1 MPPVAGPGG
10 GGPGAVS
17 AGPGGAAGA
26 GAAAT
31 SSASAARLA
40 DLLDFVRHE
49 FDLVGNDAATL
60 KNQRDDLEHRIGQ
73 QLSDVQLMQQH
84 VMELEQRHTAMAQQ
98 YEEEIKRLRHII
110 DSRGHEGAN
119 MGPGAPPH
127 LPTSASGGGPPPIG
141 MGGQKSGPP
150 PAFGAPPAQH
160 GVPRNGGGVG
170 GQYERERGM
179 GGPEGSAQKR
189 IRADNRDQREA
200 RYGPPSPAAERDR
213 DGRMLPKKEGYGGPG
228 GYPSREHEPSPGPNA
243 AAGNTSLANL
253 SELDPEEVPKDL
265 KKEGSDWW
273 AIFNPKVKRMLDVN
287 LVHTLMHESVVCC
300 VRFSPD
306 GKYLATGCNKSAQ
319 IYDTKTGAKTCVLS
333 DQPPNHK
340 GDLYIRSVC
349 FSPDG
354 RYLATGAEDRQIR
367 LWNIATKKVKHMF
380 TGHKQEIYSLD
391 FSRDGRII
399 ASGSGDKTVRIWDVE
414 SGQLLHTLY
423 TTPGQDPGPSE
434 AGVTSVSI
442 SSDSRLVAA
451 GALDT
456 LVRVWDARTGQ
467 PLEKLRGHKDS
478 IYSVSFAPD
487 GRTLISG
494 SLDKTLKLWDLSG
507 TLRALDAD
515 LPDADKMHNAV
526 CATTFLG
533 HKDYVLS
540 VSCSPDGMWV
550 ASGSKDRG
558 VQFWD
563 PRTAQAQFVLQGHK
577 NSGEWFQ
584 QRLRLGPHLYA
595 QHSANEFALVTFLQS
610 LPSTSA
616 RPATCLPVDLVT
628 SMRGSGATT
637 ACQIEARASA
647 RVKQGHASVV

>member
-1 MPPVAGPGG
+1 MSSKMYGNHRSLVPSGGASGSGPPPPPGAGPNPASGSNGGPPMAPGGPVGGPNAGPG
-10 GGPGAVS
+10 S
-17 AGPGGAAGA
+17 AQPVGPGGAGGGGA
-26 GAAAT
+26 

-49 FDLVGNDAATL
+49 FDLISGETSTL
-60 KNQRDDLEHRIGQ
+60 KGQRDELDSRIGQ
-73 QLSDVQLMQQH
+73 QISEVQLMQQH
-84 VMELEQRHTAMAQQ
+84 IMDLESRHTAMSQQ
-98 YEEEIKRLRHII
+98 YEEEIKRLRHML
-110 DSRGHEGAN
+110 DSRGPESQSGAS
-119 MGPGAPPH
+119 APPH
-127 LPTSASGGGPPPIG
+127 LPTSTSGPPQLAP
-141 MGGQKSGPP
+141 GGSKAGGPP
-150 PAFGAPPAQH
+150 PAFGAPPGAY
-160 GVPRNGGGVG
+160 RNG
-170 GQYERERGM
+170 YERERGPSSGEGP
-179 GGPEGSAQKR
+179 GGKR
-189 IRADNRDQREA
+189 PRPDERERDG
-200 RYGPPSPAAERDR
+200 RYAPPSPEMERDR
-213 DGRMLPKKEGYGGPG
+213 DGGRPAASSKKEGGAYP
-228 GYPSREHEPSPGPNA
+228 YPSRDHEPSPAPNA
-243 AAGNTSLANL
+243 AAGNNSLANL
-253 SELDPEEVPKDL
+253 SELDPEDVPKDL

-273 AIFNPKVKRMLDVN
+273 AIFNPKVKRQLDVS

-306 GKYLATGCNKSAQ
+306 GKFLATGCNKSAQ

-349 FSPDG
+349 FSPCG
-354 RYLATGAEDRQIR
+354 RFLATGAEDRQIR
-367 LWNIATKKVKHMF
+367 LWNISTKKVKHLF

-399 ASGSGDKTVRIWDVE
+399 ASGSGDKTVRIWDVD

-423 TTPGQDPGPSE
+423 TSPGQEQGPSE

-487 GRTLISG
+487 GRSLISG
-494 SLDKTLKLWDLSG
+494 SLDKTLKMWDLSG
-507 TLRALDAD
+507 TIRALDQNV
-515 LPDADKMHNAV
+515 PDEEKMHNAV

-540 VSCSPDGMWV
+540 VSCSPDGMWI

-563 PRTAQAQFVLQGHK
+563 PRTAQAQLVLQGHK
-577 NSGEWFQ
+577 NSVIAI
-584 QRLRLGPHLYA
+584 HL
-595 QHSANEFALVTFLQS
+595 S
-610 LPSTSA
+610 
-616 RPATCLPVDLVT
+616 PAGGLLA
-628 SMRGSGATT
+628 SGSGDFN
-637 ACQIEARASA
+637 A
-647 RVKQGHASVV
+647 RVWKYEQIAS

>member
-1 MPPVAGPGG
+1 MYGNHRSLVPAGAASGPSGAGPPPPPSTGATTSGSNGGPMPPVPSTGGPSGGPGG
-10 GGPGAVS
+10 SAGGPNTPGAT
-17 AGPGGAAGA
+17 A
-26 GAAAT
+26 

-49 FDLVGNDAATL
+49 FDLVASEAATL
-60 KNQRDDLEHRIGQ
+60 KNQRDDYEHRIGQ
-73 QLSDVQLMQQH
+73 QLSEVQLMQQH
-84 VMELEQRHTAMAQQ
+84 IMDLETRHTSIAQQ
-98 YEEEIKRLRHII
+98 YEDEIKRLHQLL
-110 DSRGHEGAN
+110 DSRDPDGNATVQGA
-119 MGPGAPPH
+119 APPH
-127 LPTSASGGGPPPIG
+127 LPPSTGGPPSL
-141 MGGQKSGPP
+141 GGKSSGGP
-150 PAFGAPPAQH
+150 PAFGAPPNSH
-160 GVPRNGGGVG
+160 GRNGGP
-170 GQYERERGM
+170 YDRERGLD
-179 GGPEGSAQKR
+179 KR
-189 IRADNRDQREA
+189 MRLDDRERDP
-200 RYGPPSPAAERDR
+200 RYGPSSPSTENEGKTLLKKDNYGAHGYDAQEHDQSPA
-213 DGRMLPKKEGYGGPG
+213 
-228 GYPSREHEPSPGPNA
+228 PNA

-273 AIFNPKVKRMLDVN
+273 AIFNPKVKRVLDVN

-399 ASGSGDKTVRIWDVE
+399 ASGSGDKTVRVWDVE

-442 SSDSRLVAA
+442 SSDGRLVAA

-467 PLEKLRGHKDS
+467 ALEKLRGHKDS

-487 GRTLISG
+487 GRSLVSG

-507 TLRALDAD
+507 TIRALDAD
-515 LPDADKMHNAV
+515 VPDMDKMHNAT

-540 VSCSPDGMWV
+540 VSCSPDGIWV

-577 NSGEWFQ
+577 NSGKCMKKH
-584 QRLRLGPHLYA
+584 RALLTHLP
-595 QHSANEFALVTFLQS
+595 QS
-610 LPSTSA
+610 S
-616 RPATCLPVDLVT
+616 RF
-628 SMRGSGATT
+628 
-637 ACQIEARASA
+637 I
-647 RVKQGHASVV
+647 